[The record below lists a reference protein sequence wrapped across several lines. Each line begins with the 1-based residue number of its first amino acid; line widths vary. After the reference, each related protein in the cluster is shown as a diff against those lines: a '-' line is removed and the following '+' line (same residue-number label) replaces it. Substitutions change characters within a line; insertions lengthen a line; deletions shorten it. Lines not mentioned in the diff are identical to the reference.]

1 MIAHTS
7 QAGAQRA
14 WLLSAARGAVALTVG
29 IAVVFIQDHSSL
41 IGLGTAAVLFACMA
55 VAMAALS
62 SKAGP
67 ARRGVLTGAA
77 IHAAGAVASVALLMA
92 QAGPVPLLILLL
104 VWALASG
111 LVELATARL
120 AAQSHIAAA
129 RDWRFVALVTLGYV
143 VLLAISPLLGIA
155 DPVSLTG
162 FLGAYAA
169 IIGVFLL
176 IGAAS
181 AALGTKA
188 TQSEVQS

>member
-1 MIAHTS
+1 
-7 QAGAQRA
+7 
-14 WLLSAARGAVALTVG
+14 
-29 IAVVFIQDHSSL
+29 
-41 IGLGTAAVLFACMA
+41 
-55 VAMAALS
+55 
-62 SKAGP
+62 
-67 ARRGVLTGAA
+67 
-77 IHAAGAVASVALLMA
+77 MA
-92 QAGPVPLLILLL
+92 QAGAAPFLILLL

-120 AAQSHIAAA
+120 AAQSHIASA

-188 TQSEVQS
+188 TQSSEVQS